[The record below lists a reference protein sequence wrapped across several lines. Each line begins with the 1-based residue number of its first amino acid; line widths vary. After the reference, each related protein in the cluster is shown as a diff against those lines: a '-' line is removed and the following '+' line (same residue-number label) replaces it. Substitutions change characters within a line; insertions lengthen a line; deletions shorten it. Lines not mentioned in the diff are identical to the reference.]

1 MPAYVFLCDFTTE
14 AECLDRKLFGTNP
27 GEQHQHHYSKVVPGD
42 TLFLYNFETG
52 QLRGPY
58 KAATACLMNIVP
70 AAWKKSR
77 RSFPWQVR
85 MDDAGASV
93 TPIGADV
100 FRKLVPLASTK
111 VGLLPPAELTDEQAA
126 AVLAAFSIRTPNAR

>member
-1 MPAYVFLCDFTTE
+1 MAAFVFLCDFSTE
-14 AECLDRKLFGTNP
+14 AECLDRQLFGTNP
-27 GEQHQHHYSKVVPGD
+27 GEQHQHHYSKVAVGD

-58 KAATACLMNIVP
+58 RAVTACRMNIEP

-85 MDDAGASV
+85 VDGTGAAAK
-93 TPIGADV
+93 PLGADAL
-100 FRKLVPLASTK
+100 RKLVPLASTK
-111 VGLLPPAELTDEQAA
+111 MGLLPPAELTGEQAEK
-126 AVLAAFSIRTPNAR
+126 VLAALSTGGV